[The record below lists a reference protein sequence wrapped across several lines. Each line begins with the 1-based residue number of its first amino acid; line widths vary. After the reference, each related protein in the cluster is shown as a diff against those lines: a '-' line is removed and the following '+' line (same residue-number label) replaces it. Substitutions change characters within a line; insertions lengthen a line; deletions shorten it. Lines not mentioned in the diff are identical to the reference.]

1 MIQLVFKKI
10 NSAPQE
16 PDFKTPEGVKQLYH
30 TYADEMLRLS
40 VMKTGDTALAGD
52 VVQEI
57 FEDLWIRRE
66 TLKVRGPMENYLM
79 RATKFR
85 LIAHLRTTK
94 SHKKHEDCAHFDQCQ
109 QDSYTEHQVVFNE
122 LQEKVNSLID
132 QLPCQCRNVYRLSQ
146 EEGLS
151 NKEIASRLLISEA
164 TVSYHL
170 KKAKN
175 FLKEELT
182 PYYNP
187 TLLLIFMS
195 LITSA

>member
-1 MIQLVFKKI
+1 MIFKKI
-10 NSAPQE
+10 NSAPKE

-30 TYADEMLRLS
+30 TYADEMLRLC

-66 TLKVRGPMENYLM
+66 TLEVRGPVENYLM

-85 LIAHLRTTK
+85 MIAHLRTTK
-94 SHKKHEDCAHFDQCQ
+94 SHKQHEEYAYTEHCL
-109 QDSYTEHQVVFNE
+109 QDSYTEQQVSFNE
-122 LQEKVNSLID
+122 LQEKINSLID
-132 QLPCQCRNVYRLSQ
+132 QLPRQCRNVYRLSQ
-146 EEGLS
+146 EQGLS
-151 NKEIASRLLISEA
+151 NKEISFCLLISEA

-170 KKAKN
+170 KKAKE

-187 TLLLIFMS
+187 TLLLVFMS
-195 LITSA
+195 LITST